1 MNTSAP
7 HTRSAFRGAP
17 TGLLGLGTYLPSRKI
32 TNEEIAERI
41 DSSDEWIRSR
51 SGIRVRYWAEPS
63 ETVEYMAA
71 TAAERALEHAG
82 IDAREVGCVI
92 VSTVS
97 HLHQFPS
104 LAAGVAHRI
113 GAGAPGAFDISA
125 GCAGFCYGL
134 SLASDMIT
142 AGSARHVLVIAVERL
157 SELLDPTDRHT
168 AFLFGDGAGAAVVG
182 PSDEPG
188 VGPVVWGSD
197 GSQKDTIRQTH
208 SWAALR
214 ETPGPGMPHI
224 TMDGREVFRW
234 AAYQLGPIADE
245 ALARA
250 GVSAA
255 DLDAFVPHQANA
267 RITDELVKG
276 LDLPAGVAVARSVEI
291 HGNTSAVS
299 VPLAIEEL
307 LAGGDARP
315 GGLALLLSFGTGLV
329 WAGQVVRLPPAPA
342 GPPRPAVTAPTTD
355 TNPTAPAKET
365 QS

>member
-1 MNTSAP
+1 MSTP
-7 HTRSAFRGAP
+7 PPDRGPAFRGAL
-17 TGLLGLGTYLPSRKI
+17 TGLLGIGTYLPSRQI
-32 TNEEIAERI
+32 TNEAICERI
-41 DSSDEWIRSR
+41 DSSDDWIRSR
-51 SGIRVRYWAEPS
+51 SGIRVRYWAEPT
-63 ETVEYMAA
+63 ETVEFMAA

-82 IDAREVGCVI
+82 IAADEVGCVI

-113 GAGAPGAFDISA
+113 GAVAPGAFDISA

-134 SLASDMIT
+134 SLASDMVA
-142 AGSARHVLVIAVERL
+142 AGSARYVLVIAVERL
-157 SELLDPTDRHT
+157 SELLDQEDRDT

-182 PSDEPG
+182 PTDRPG

-197 GSQKDTIRQTH
+197 GSHKETIRQSH

-214 ETPGPGMPHI
+214 DTPAPGWPVI

-234 AAYQLGPIADE
+234 AAYQLGPVAE
-245 ALARA
+245 QALERA
-250 GVSAA
+250 GVTVG
-255 DLDAFVPHQANA
+255 DLDSFVPHQANA

-276 LDLPAGVAVARSVEI
+276 LGIPGHVAVARSVEI

-299 VPLAIEEL
+299 IPLAIQEL
-307 LAGGDARP
+307 LASGEARP

-342 GPPRPAVTAPTTD
+342 GPPVPAS
-355 TNPTAPAKET
+355 TAPAAPAAPNKENP
-365 QS
+365 S